1 MTHQIAVSDDD
12 YAALVAAASERGTP
26 IETLLHEAIA
36 RNYVTSAQRTL
47 LGSYSSP
54 SHAPIDPK
62 LRAENERIARRVVV
76 RKPWASDIVSEDR
89 GPR

>member
-12 YAALVAAASERGTP
+12 YAALVAAASERGRP
-26 IETLLHEAIA
+26 IETLLHAAIA
-36 RNYVTSAQRTL
+36 RNYAASAQRTL

-62 LRAENERIARRVVV
+62 LQAENERIAKRIGAG
-76 RKPWASDIVSEDR
+76 KPWASDIVSEDR